1 MPSPSSYPP
10 NDLGWTMKRDLNE
23 FENGK
28 IDRREVLQ
36 AFGLISMGAF
46 AASVFGRT
54 AAALAASSAQ
64 TAGRDGKAF
73 PVTTVNHLALSA
85 ASYTK
90 SREFYVDLFG
100 MRVAW
105 DDGKQCALEFGSL
118 TSPNGMYIR
127 ALRPGEKPTIGHMAF
142 GIPNFTSQKAAMKAE
157 MERRGVRNIRP
168 DGEHGWSCDD
178 PAGYLLNIWVPEKDK
193 AMFPG
198 AAAPC
203 EVAESEK
210 CAAAWE
216 AGQKNLSA
224 APKPSGKGFQAT
236 SYSFIVLNVPDV
248 SQERDF
254 YRDLLGMRV
263 IYEKPEGPNGESFL
277 RFGQNTL
284 WLRKTSSPAR
294 KPYCNQFGF
303 AVANYDRDAVEAE
316 LKRRGLNPKPDSK
329 LSWSFVDPDGYRIG
343 VSGAGYSEHIADDC
357 HGSSATC
364 AGGHTG

>member
-1 MPSPSSYPP
+1 MKS
-10 NDLGWTMKRDLNE
+10 DLTDLE
-23 FENGK
+23 CSKF
-28 IDRREVLQ
+28 DRRQVLQ
-36 AFGLISMGAF
+36 WLGLV
-46 AASVFGRT
+46 AAGSF
-54 AAALAASSAQ
+54 ASSAFPKA
-64 TAGRDGKAF
+64 AGAFIASDPQSPATGAKAF
-73 PVTTVNHLALSA
+73 PVTTINHLAMSV

-90 SREFYVDLFG
+90 SRDFYVDLLG

-127 ALRPGEKPTIGHMAF
+127 PLRPGEKPAIGHMAF
-142 GIPNFTSQKAAMKAE
+142 GIPNFMVQKAAMKAA
-157 MERRGVRNIRP
+157 MERRGIRNIRP

-178 PAGYLLNIWVPEKDK
+178 PSGYLLNIWVPEKDK

-203 EVAESEK
+203 EAAASEK

-216 AGQKNLSA
+216 AGEKNLSA

-236 SYSFIVLNVPDV
+236 SFSFIVLNVPNI
-248 SQERDF
+248 SKERDF
-254 YRDLLGMRV
+254 YRDLLGMKV
-263 IYEKPEGPNGESFL
+263 IFDSPDGPNGACFL

-284 WLRKTSSPAR
+284 WLRKMSNPAG
-294 KPYCNQFGF
+294 KPFCNQFGF
-303 AVANYDRDAVEAE
+303 VVANYDRDAVQAE

-343 VSGAGYSEHIADDC
+343 VSGAGFSEHIANDC
-357 HGSSATC
+357 RGSNATC
-364 AGGHTG
+364 PEGPTG